1 MDCYATSRLDVVD
14 NLSTSLFAKMQ
25 AKFRV
30 LGLVVFSLTIWM
42 STVQS
47 DEQNCNNT
55 DKHEKL
61 SLEEHEEL
69 NAILSEGR
77 LHLYNGRVYLAREKL
92 GEAIGIIEKRVPA
105 EHPLL
110 KEARILRDEA
120 VALCKWEES
129 ELNRLKNMLDYARL
143 AVSEGEKGQYIVAL
157 DSLNRAISIADAL
170 ELKRSSLRD
179 VLLLQMAELQAE
191 AYGTQ
196 EALPFYERLVF
207 ERRELFGEDNP
218 STLLAEAALAARM
231 VWSPRVYES
240 ELLLHNTYCEIE
252 SYIKRLGMDLRCVHA
267 LAFCVKERQTLYYLL
282 GEYEKCRALYDWHR
296 RFFDKYGSKLAKLD
310 EESTRV
316 VMFQT
321 TFCEAMRLIAQGDRQ
336 AAQERSQQL
345 CALADRTE
353 DKKYRLAFQI
363 RLSHF
368 FAGTSQLKEA
378 RERLKTATTLL
389 EPFRTL
395 PPERECP
402 YLFGMGYVNFLE
414 GDLLGAERNLSEGI
428 KMERRLTGDSH
439 PGLLRFLELF
449 ANVKEKLGKNDE
461 ARQLRQKAAEIR
473 QQIERYKAERDA
485 RHRLELPS
493 DIP

>member
-1 MDCYATSRLDVVD
+1 
-14 NLSTSLFAKMQ
+14 
-25 AKFRV
+25 
-30 LGLVVFSLTIWM
+30 
-42 STVQS
+42 
-47 DEQNCNNT
+47 
-55 DKHEKL
+55 
-61 SLEEHEEL
+61 
-69 NAILSEGR
+69 
-77 LHLYNGRVYLAREKL
+77 
-92 GEAIGIIEKRVPA
+92 
-105 EHPLL
+105 
-110 KEARILRDEA
+110 
-120 VALCKWEES
+120 
-129 ELNRLKNMLDYARL
+129 
-143 AVSEGEKGQYIVAL
+143 
-157 DSLNRAISIADAL
+157 
-170 ELKRSSLRD
+170 
-179 VLLLQMAELQAE
+179 
-191 AYGTQ
+191 
-196 EALPFYERLVF
+196 
-207 ERRELFGEDNP
+207 
-218 STLLAEAALAARM
+218 
-231 VWSPRVYES
+231 
-240 ELLLHNTYCEIE
+240 
-252 SYIKRLGMDLRCVHA
+252 
-267 LAFCVKERQTLYYLL
+267 
-282 GEYEKCRALYDWHR
+282 
-296 RFFDKYGSKLAKLD
+296 
-310 EESTRV
+310 
-316 VMFQT
+316 MFQT

-368 FAGTSQLKEA
+368 FAGTSQVKEA

-414 GDLLGAERNLSEGI
+414 GDLRGAERNLSEGI